1 MAPPSRTPEEL
12 DHELRQL
19 AGAVHTLILNCRRR
33 RCQGRWPAAA
43 AHVRQVRAVPA
54 CAARIARPATPPGR
68 ATNCPAGSGRLQ
80 PVRRILVRRVATQAF
95 TNRTAGPVARHLL
108 VGLIHVVA
116 GATAHAWP
124 TPTVLGLVLIV
135 ASWAV
140 AGGLLQ
146 VYAGLRAVP
155 GNSVWVTNY
164 VRMERPCAPSD
175 GKGSPPEAHRRKPP
189 QAECRGWP
197 DESAAA
203 FGVSTTLRLSGRP
216 RGACPGRFS
225 AALSARE

>member
-1 MAPPSRTPEEL
+1 MPGAVASGGSSRPPSPCG
-12 DHELRQL
+12 
-19 AGAVHTLILNCRRR
+19 AGLCGPHRSS
-33 RCQGRWPAAA
+33 G
-43 AHVRQVRAVPA
+43 H
-54 CAARIARPATPPGR
+54 AARSGHQLPGWVW
-68 ATNCPAGSGRLQ
+68 AACSQSAGFSS
-80 PVRRILVRRVATQAF
+80 RRVATQAF
-95 TNRTAGPVARHLL
+95 TNRTARPVARHLL

-140 AGGLLQ
+140 AGGLLE

>member
-1 MAPPSRTPEEL
+1 MSCASSPGQSTRLSSTAE
-12 DHELRQL
+12 DVGARGGGQRRQL
-19 AGAVHTLILNCRRR
+19 TSAKSVRCRLVR
-33 RCQGRWPAAA
+33 PASL
-43 AHVRQVRAVPA
+43 VQPRRQVGPPT
-54 CAARIARPATPPGR
+54 ARLGLGG
-68 ATNCPAGSGRLQ
+68 CSQSAGSSW
-80 PVRRILVRRVATQAF
+80 RRVATQAF

-140 AGGLLQ
+140 AGGLLE